1 MLTSKKRSEG
11 LSCVGADRVG
21 GRSVGSGSYFCAE
34 DLSLLSLSLVVL
46 SANLIVPLII
56 SVFGFH
62 FSKGPSF
69 DRSGGKEGEALTM

>member
-1 MLTSKKRSEG
+1 MLISKKRSEG

-21 GRSVGSGSYFCAE
+21 GRSVGSGSYVCAE
-34 DLSLLSLSLVVL
+34 DSSLLSLSLVVL
-46 SANLIVPLII
+46 SANPIMALVI

-69 DRSGGKEGEALTM
+69 DRSTGKRP